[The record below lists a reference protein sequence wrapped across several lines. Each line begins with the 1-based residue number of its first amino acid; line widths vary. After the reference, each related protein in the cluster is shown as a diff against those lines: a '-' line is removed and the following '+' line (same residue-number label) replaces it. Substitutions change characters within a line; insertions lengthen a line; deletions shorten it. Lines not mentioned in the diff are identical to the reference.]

1 MRPVLGKKMVLVIF
15 QTCPTSIPAGKGAY
29 NRYSPKKGGMAVNCR
44 IGELRNKEVVNM
56 KDGGRL
62 GFVSDVELDTAA
74 ATLTAVVVYGRLRL
88 FGLLGREPDFV
99 IPWKD
104 IELIGDDTVL
114 VNWQQP
120 EGPKQSGTLQRI
132 WEKLGM

>member
-1 MRPVLGKKMVLVIF
+1 M
-15 QTCPTSIPAGKGAY
+15 
-29 NRYSPKKGGMAVNCR
+29 NCR
-44 IGELRNKEVVNM
+44 IGELRNKEVVNV

-62 GFVSDVELDTAA
+62 GFVSDVELDTDA

-120 EGPKQSGTLQRI
+120 EGP
-132 WEKLGM
+132 

>member
-1 MRPVLGKKMVLVIF
+1 M
-15 QTCPTSIPAGKGAY
+15 
-29 NRYSPKKGGMAVNCR
+29 NCR
-44 IGELRNKEVVNM
+44 IGELRNKEVVNV

-62 GFVSDVELDTAA
+62 GFVSDVELDTDA

-114 VNWQQP
+114 VNGQQP

-132 WEKLGM
+132 WEKMGM

>member
-1 MRPVLGKKMVLVIF
+1 M
-15 QTCPTSIPAGKGAY
+15 
-29 NRYSPKKGGMAVNCR
+29 NCR

-120 EGPKQSGTLQRI
+120 EGSKQSGTLQRI

>member
-1 MRPVLGKKMVLVIF
+1 M
-15 QTCPTSIPAGKGAY
+15 
-29 NRYSPKKGGMAVNCR
+29 
-44 IGELRNKEVVNM
+44 
-56 KDGGRL
+56 
-62 GFVSDVELDTAA
+62 ELDTAA

-120 EGPKQSGTLQRI
+120 EGSKQSGTLQRI

>member
-1 MRPVLGKKMVLVIF
+1 M
-15 QTCPTSIPAGKGAY
+15 T
-29 NRYSPKKGGMAVNCR
+29 CR

-74 ATLTAVVVYGRLRL
+74 ASLTAVVVYGRLRL
-88 FGLLGREPDFV
+88 LGLFGRDPDFV
-99 IPWKD
+99 IPWCD

-114 VNWQQP
+114 VNWQPP
-120 EGPKQSGTLQRI
+120 EPPRQSGVLTRL
-132 WEKLGM
+132 WEKLGL